1 MVQLLQIM
9 QLNSTP
15 IVGMIGPQSNEVTNL
30 LAFSSSVGMPL
41 IMVSV
46 TKKMHNDTSII
57 ICGVPGS
64 WEREGRLRY
73 SATTANVTSYTNYSA
88 EVPPKSKELLIL

>member
-30 LAFSSSVGMPL
+30 LAFSSSVGMPF

-46 TKKMHNDTSII
+46 ITKMHNDKSTIAYIIHIVII
-57 ICGVPGS
+57 I
-64 WEREGRLRY
+64 
-73 SATTANVTSYTNYSA
+73 NMHI
-88 EVPPKSKELLIL
+88 LLYPLLK